1 MLKGNLIKIAI
12 VDDDE
17 DDYFII
23 TSYIKNIQGANLQ
36 VEWISD
42 YQTAIKKIKAEEY
55 RIYFIDYRL
64 GNETGLT
71 LLQEAM
77 ANGCEEPIILL
88 TGKGNREIDIKSMQS
103 GATDYLVKSDLN
115 TEKLERCIRYAL
127 ERASVLKELKD
138 RENKYRNLFESSK
151 DVVFISDNK
160 LNLSEVNKAAS
171 LLFGI
176 ESAELVNRNLFEFIR
191 NDRQKEYILDCLEKG
206 LSFTDMEM
214 EIETKDQDTK
224 PCLFSVTFQKN
235 LDKKWLVH
243 GIIHDITNMK
253 RAELANL
260 QAQKLAANERLM
272 RIIAHEIRNPL
283 NNIGLSV
290 QHFDSIASDP
300 EMKKELVGI
309 IQRNCNRINQSITEL
324 LDLTRSGELDFK
336 KHSLQEIMN
345 ESIATVAD
353 RINLQNIKVEKKFVD
368 GPLEISADK
377 SKLKI
382 AFSNIL
388 INAIEAME
396 ENKGEL
402 AVSMHAS
409 PDAYTVCIKD
419 NGIGISEENLPRLF
433 EPFFTSKKNGMG
445 LGLAASYSILQSH
458 RASIQVESKVN
469 KGTNFI
475 INFTSPVYQ

>member
-1 MLKGNLIKIAI
+1 
-12 VDDDE
+12 
-17 DDYFII
+17 
-23 TSYIKNIQGANLQ
+23 
-36 VEWISD
+36 
-42 YQTAIKKIKAEEY
+42 
-55 RIYFIDYRL
+55 
-64 GNETGLT
+64 
-71 LLQEAM
+71 
-77 ANGCEEPIILL
+77 
-88 TGKGNREIDIKSMQS
+88 
-103 GATDYLVKSDLN
+103 
-115 TEKLERCIRYAL
+115 
-127 ERASVLKELKD
+127 
-138 RENKYRNLFESSK
+138 
-151 DVVFISDNK
+151 
-160 LNLSEVNKAAS
+160 
-171 LLFGI
+171 
-176 ESAELVNRNLFEFIR
+176 EFIR
-191 NDRQKEYILDCLEKG
+191 NDRQKEFILSCLETGKTI
-206 LSFTDMEM
+206 TDMEM
-214 EIETKDQDTK
+214 EIENRDKETKS
-224 PCLFSVTFQKN
+224 CLFSVSFQKHPDN
-235 LDKKWLVH
+235 KWLVH
-243 GIIHDITNMK
+243 GIIHDITNLK
-253 RAELANL
+253 KAELANL

-283 NNIGLSV
+283 NNISLSV
-290 QHFDSIASDP
+290 QHFDNIAADP
-300 EMKKELVGI
+300 DMKKELVGI

-324 LDLTRSGELDFK
+324 LDLTRSGELEFK
-336 KHSLQEIMN
+336 KHTLQEIMN

-353 RINLQNIKVEKKFVD
+353 RINLQNIRVEKKFED

-409 PDAYTVCIKD
+409 PDTYTVSIKD

-475 INFTSPVYQ
+475 INFTTPVY